1 MRIFGHHVSR
11 TALVL
16 AALEAIILYAALYVA
31 VILHSDVQPAFPMF
45 NHEVFAT
52 MAVAAIAMMIM
63 GLYDT
68 EQLFNSGSQVKI
80 ILRIAFGLLLALGI
94 VVLYHAASPVRLL
107 ENTTIAI
114 GLGLAFFALLTGRA
128 FYRRLA
134 TFQAFKRR
142 LLVLG
147 TGGRARAA
155 ETIHPDRQPV
165 DLPYTIVAYVATG
178 AETTIEVPSERVVQL
193 APDETLLDLARRLR
207 AEEIVVAIRD
217 RRGTLPIRQ
226 LLQCKLHGI
235 PVTDLSSFFERECQ
249 QLRLDSLNTS
259 WLVFGD
265 GFRQNWARN
274 VVKRSLDLVA
284 STMLLLVTFPL
295 MLATAL
301 AIRLDSPGPVFYW
314 QTRVGMGNRPFDVC
328 KFRSMRQD
336 AESNGVAQWAT
347 GNDDR
352 VTRVGR
358 FIRKFRIDELPQV
371 INVFKGEMSFVG
383 PRPERPVFVDQLS
396 TQIPYFLA
404 RHSIRPGITG
414 WAQVRYPYG
423 ASVHDAREKLQYDLY
438 YLKNHTLF
446 MDMVIIIETVGVV
459 LFGRGAR

>member
-16 AALEAIILYAALYVA
+16 AALEAIIIYAALYVA

-52 MAVAAIAMMIM
+52 MAVAAVAMVIM

-68 EQLFNSGSQVKI
+68 EQLVHSGSQVKI
-80 ILRIAFGLLLALGI
+80 VLRIAFGLLLALGV
-94 VVLYHAASPVRLL
+94 VVLYHTVAPVRLL

-114 GLGLAFFALLTGRA
+114 GLGLAFFALLTVRA

-134 TFQAFKRR
+134 TSPAFKRR

-147 TGGRARAA
+147 TGARARAA
-155 ETIHPDRQPV
+155 ENLHPDRRPE
-165 DLPYTIVAYVATG
+165 DLPYAVVAYVATS
-178 AETTIEVPSERVVQL
+178 AEATIEVPPERVVQV

-207 AEEIVVAIRD
+207 TEEIVVAIRD

-226 LLQCKLHGI
+226 LLQCKLYGI

-265 GFRQNWARN
+265 GFRQNWARIAI
-274 VVKRSLDLVA
+274 KRSLDLVA
-284 STMLLLVTFPL
+284 STALLLVTFPV
-295 MLATAL
+295 MLLTAL

-314 QTRVGMGNRPFDVC
+314 QTRVGMGNRPFAVC

-358 FIRKFRIDELPQV
+358 FIRKVRIDELPQV

-396 TQIPYFLA
+396 EQIPYFLA

-446 MDMVIIIETVGVV
+446 MDIVIIIETVGVV